1 MKVQNILIN
10 KERLQK
16 EIEHFAEFGGT
27 ENNGVTR
34 LTLTEPDIQARNY
47 FCDCCE
53 QLGLTT
59 KFDDMGNLYATL
71 EGTENKPPVVIG
83 SHLDSVIKGGRF
95 DGALGVIVGL
105 EVVRT
110 LIDHGIKP
118 RIPITVMNFTN
129 EEGARFQPTMV
140 SSGVLA
146 GKFNKEE
153 VLSNKDTDG
162 ISLQEALQASG
173 YEGTEENRLSEATAY
188 LELHIEQGPV
198 LESECLD
205 IGVVEGVVGMTCYG
219 IEVNGEADHAGTTP
233 MHMRKDAL
241 FAANAIITELRE
253 KLSKL
258 DETLVYTMG
267 EMNISPNIHTVIPNK
282 VAFSLEA
289 RHQEETVIQAVEEI
303 IKNLPELVEGCS
315 VRAVKR
321 WERDTVWFNDH
332 LCNLLE
338 QSTQSLGYSYKKMFS
353 GAGHDAQFIASYLPS
368 VMIFT
373 PSKNGKSHC
382 EEEYTSYEECAKAA
396 NVLIDTVLKLVE

>member
-1 MKVQNILIN
+1 
-10 KERLQK
+10 
-16 EIEHFAEFGGT
+16 
-27 ENNGVTR
+27 
-34 LTLTEPDIQARNY
+34 
-47 FCDCCE
+47 
-53 QLGLTT
+53 LTT
-59 KFDDMGNLYATL
+59 KIDDMGNLYATL
-71 EGTENKPPVVIG
+71 EGIENKPPVVIG
-83 SHLDSVIKGGRF
+83 SHLDSVIRGGRF

-110 LIDHGIKP
+110 MIDHGIKP
-118 RIPITVMNFTN
+118 RVPITVMNFTN

-146 GKFNKEE
+146 GKFNRDDI
-153 VLSNKDTDG
+153 LPNKDIDG
-162 ISLQEALQASG
+162 ISFQEALRTSG
-173 YEGTEENRLSEATAY
+173 YEGMAENRLTEATAY
-188 LELHIEQGPV
+188 LEMHIEQGPV

-233 MHMRKDAL
+233 MNMRKDAL
-241 FAANAIITELRE
+241 FAANTIITELRA

-258 DETLVYTMG
+258 DDTLVYTMG

-282 VAFSLEA
+282 VVFSLEA

-303 IKNLPELVEGCS
+303 INSLPELVEGCS
-315 VRAVKR
+315 VHAVKR
-321 WERDTVWFNDH
+321 WERDTVWFNEH

-368 VMIFT
+368 VMIFA
-373 PSKNGKSHC
+373 PSKDGKSHC

-396 NVLIDTVLKLVE
+396 NVLFDTVLKLVE